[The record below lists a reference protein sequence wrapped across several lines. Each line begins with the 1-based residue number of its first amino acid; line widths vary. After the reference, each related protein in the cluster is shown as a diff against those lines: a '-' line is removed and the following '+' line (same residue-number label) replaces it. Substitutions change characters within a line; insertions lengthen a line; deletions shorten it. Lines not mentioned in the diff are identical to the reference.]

1 MLWRDNLERVQVRLH
16 PRSYV
21 NSRRYIEKDAAL
33 ARRFQPVMINEPTVE
48 DTISILRGLKERYE
62 GMVLV
67 SQTNDSSSRRENYGR
82 SSSVC
87 SSLLE
92 SLHHRS

>member
-1 MLWRDNLERVQVRLH
+1 MLH

-21 NSRRYIEKDAAL
+21 NFRRYIEKDAAL

-62 GMVLV
+62 GMILV
-67 SQTNDSSSRRENYGR
+67 SQTYDSSSRRENYGR
-82 SSSVC
+82 FSSVC
-87 SSLLE
+87 SGLLE